1 MAETSFFM
9 RSGNT
14 LFAWILRSPLH
25 SLLSNNF
32 MLVRVTGRKSGKVYT
47 TPVNYHRAGEA
58 LQVISTRDRTW
69 WRNLRGEGAAATLR
83 LQGKDTRTWGRVVE
97 DEQSVAQM
105 LVDYLTEAPQNARY
119 FGVKSGPDGKLG
131 EDEIR
136 QAAKDKVIVEFR
148 LQPPAG

>member
-1 MAETSFFM
+1 MAETSFFL

-14 LFAWILRSPLH
+14 LFAGILRSPLH

-32 MLVRVTGRKSGKVYT
+32 MLISVTGRKSGKVYT
-47 TPVNYHRAGEA
+47 TPVNYHRSGDA

-83 LQGKDTRTWGRVVE
+83 LQGKDIRTWGRVIE

-105 LVDYLTEAPQNARY
+105 LVDYLLQVPQVGRY
-119 FGVKSGPDGKLG
+119 FGVKPGPDGKLS
-131 EDEIR
+131 EDEIL
-136 QAAKDKVIVEFR
+136 QVAKDKIIVEFR
-148 LQPPAG
+148 PQLPAE